1 MKTIFFLI
9 SFYTTFIFAKL
20 PNDVRWVRE
29 SKEYVALCNQVYAN
43 AIDKLQDTISPN
55 NYSLNIIN
63 NNYAV
68 VMDLDET
75 VLDNSDY
82 QVELY
87 NKNEQ
92 YNPDSWDEWVV
103 KEDAKLVPGAYDYI
117 SFLRNHNI
125 QIIFIS
131 NRMHKRLQET
141 KNNMLELGIYS
152 DNDIYL
158 LRLDR
163 ADKKTIRRAEI
174 FNSTGR
180 MKGFEQFEIIQ
191 YLGDAIGDFEVD
203 NLDRFGL
210 DQFVFPNP
218 MYGKW

>member
-1 MKTIFFLI
+1 MKIIFFLA
-9 SFYTTFIFAKL
+9 SFYFTFIYATL

-29 SKEYVALCNQVYAN
+29 SNEYIVLCNQVYAN
-43 AIDKLQDTISPN
+43 AINKLKDTLSPN
-55 NYSLNIIN
+55 QYSLNILH

-75 VLDNSDY
+75 VLDNSYY

-87 NKNEQ
+87 NKKEK
-92 YNPDSWDEWVV
+92 YNPDSWDEWVL
-103 KEDAKLVPGAYDYI
+103 KEEAGLVPGTYEYI
-117 SFLRNHNI
+117 SFLRNNDI

-131 NRMHKRLQET
+131 NRMHKRLEET
-141 KNNMLELGIYS
+141 KNNMKKLGIYS
-152 DNDIYL
+152 SDDIYL
-158 LRLDR
+158 LRIDR

-180 MKGFEQFEIIQ
+180 MKDYKTFEIIQ
-191 YLGDAIGDFEVD
+191 YLGDAIGDFEFE

-210 DQFVFPNP
+210 NQFVFPNP

>member
-1 MKTIFFLI
+1 MKIIFFLI

-29 SKEYVALCNQVYAN
+29 SKEYIALCNQVYAN
-43 AIDKLQDTISPN
+43 AIDKLKDTISPN

-87 NKNEQ
+87 NKNEK
-92 YNPDSWDEWVV
+92 YNPDSWDEWVI
-103 KEDAKLVPGAYDYI
+103 KEDAKLVPSAYYYI

-141 KNNMLELGIYS
+141 KNNMLELGVYS

-180 MKGFEQFEIIQ
+180 MKGFKQFEIIQ

>member
-1 MKTIFFLI
+1 MKIIFFLA
-9 SFYTTFIFAKL
+9 SFYFTFIYATL

-29 SKEYVALCNQVYAN
+29 SNEYIALCNQVYAN
-43 AIDKLQDTISPN
+43 AINKLKDTLSPN
-55 NYSLNIIN
+55 QYSLNILH

-75 VLDNSDY
+75 VLDNSYY

-87 NKNEQ
+87 NKKEK
-92 YNPDSWDEWVV
+92 YNPDSWDEWVL
-103 KEDAKLVPGAYDYI
+103 KEEAGLVPGTYEYI
-117 SFLRNHNI
+117 RFLRNNNI

-131 NRMHKRLQET
+131 NRMHKRVEET
-141 KNNMLELGIYS
+141 KNNMKKLGIYS
-152 DNDIYL
+152 SDDIYL
-158 LRLDR
+158 LRIDR

-180 MKGFEQFEIIQ
+180 MKDYKTFEIIQ
-191 YLGDAIGDFEVD
+191 YLGDAIGDFEFE

-210 DQFVFPNP
+210 NQFVFPNP

>member
-1 MKTIFFLI
+1 MKIILFLI

-43 AIDKLQDTISPN
+43 AIDKLQVTISPN

-180 MKGFEQFEIIQ
+180 MKGFKQFEIIQ

>member
-1 MKTIFFLI
+1 MKIIFFLI

-29 SKEYVALCNQVYAN
+29 SKEYLSLCNQVYAN
-43 AIDKLQDTISPN
+43 AIDKLKDTISPN

-103 KEDAKLVPGAYDYI
+103 KEDAKLVPGAYEYI

-180 MKGFEQFEIIQ
+180 MKGFKQFEIIQ

>member
-180 MKGFEQFEIIQ
+180 MKGFKQFEIIQ

>member
-1 MKTIFFLI
+1 MKIIFFLI

-43 AIDKLQDTISPN
+43 AIDKLKDTISPN

-180 MKGFEQFEIIQ
+180 MKGFKQFEIIQ

>member
-1 MKTIFFLI
+1 MRIIIFLM
-9 SFYTTFIFAKL
+9 TFSLAVIYAKL
-20 PNDVRWVRE
+20 PNDVRWVKE
-29 SKEYVALCNQVYAN
+29 SKEYKALCHQVYTN
-43 AIDKLQDTISPN
+43 AINKLENNIAPN
-55 NYSLNIIN
+55 KYSLNIAN

-87 NKNEQ
+87 NKKEK
-92 YNPDSWDEWVV
+92 YNPDSWDKWVLK
-103 KEDAKLVPGAYDYI
+103 KEAELVPGSYDYI
-117 SFLRNHNI
+117 SFLRNNKI

-131 NRMHKRLQET
+131 NRMHKRLEET
-141 KNNMLELGIYS
+141 KNNMKKLGIYS
-152 DNDIYL
+152 EGDIYL
-158 LRLDR
+158 LRIDR

-174 FNSTGR
+174 FDSSGR
-180 MKGFEQFEIIQ
+180 MKGYNQFKIIQ
-191 YLGDAIGDFEVD
+191 YLGDAIGDFEVET
-203 NLDRFGL
+203 LDRFGL

>member
-1 MKTIFFLI
+1 MKIFLFLATFYFTII
-9 SFYTTFIFAKL
+9 YATL

-43 AIDKLQDTISPN
+43 AISKLKNTISPN
-55 NYSLNIIN
+55 KYSLNIAHN
-63 NNYAV
+63 NFAV

-82 QVELY
+82 QVMLY
-87 NKNEQ
+87 DKNEK
-92 YNPDSWDEWVV
+92 YNPESWDEWVL
-103 KEDAKLVPGAYDYI
+103 KEEARLVPGAYEYI
-117 SFLRNHNI
+117 SFLRNNNI

-131 NRMHKRLQET
+131 NRMDKRLEET
-141 KNNMLELGIYS
+141 KSNMKKMKIYS
-152 DNDIYL
+152 SDDIYL
-158 LRLDR
+158 LRIDR

-180 MKGFEQFEIIQ
+180 MKDYKEFKIIQ
-191 YLGDAIGDFEVD
+191 YLGDAIGDFETE
-203 NLDRFGL
+203 NLNRFGL

>member
-1 MKTIFFLI
+1 MKIIFFLI

-43 AIDKLQDTISPN
+43 AIDKLKDTISPN

-180 MKGFEQFEIIQ
+180 MKDFKQFEIIQ

>member
-1 MKTIFFLI
+1 MKIILFLI

-180 MKGFEQFEIIQ
+180 MKGFKQFEIIQ

>member
-1 MKTIFFLI
+1 MKIIFFLI

-43 AIDKLQDTISPN
+43 AIDKLKDTMSPN

-103 KEDAKLVPGAYDYI
+103 KEDAKLVPGAFDYI

-141 KNNMLELGIYS
+141 KNNMFELGIYS

-180 MKGFEQFEIIQ
+180 MKGFKQFEIIQ

>member
-1 MKTIFFLI
+1 MKIIFFLI

-43 AIDKLQDTISPN
+43 AIDKLKDTISPN

-68 VMDLDET
+68 EMDLDET

-87 NKNEQ
+87 NKNEK
-92 YNPDSWDEWVV
+92 YNPDSWDEWVI

-141 KNNMLELGIYS
+141 KNNMLELGVYS

-163 ADKKTIRRAEI
+163 SDKKTIRRAEI

-180 MKGFEQFEIIQ
+180 MKGFKQFEIIQ

>member
-1 MKTIFFLI
+1 MKIIFFLI

-43 AIDKLQDTISPN
+43 AIDKLKDTISPN

-87 NKNEQ
+87 NKNEK

-103 KEDAKLVPGAYDYI
+103 KEDAKLVPGAYEYI

-180 MKGFEQFEIIQ
+180 MKDFKQFEIIQ

>member
-1 MKTIFFLI
+1 MKIFFFLA
-9 SFYTTFIFAKL
+9 SFYFTFIYATL
-20 PNDVRWVRE
+20 PNDVKWVRE
-29 SKEYVALCNQVYAN
+29 SNEYIALCNQVYAN
-43 AIDKLQDTISPN
+43 AINKLKGTLSPN
-55 NYSLNIIN
+55 QYSLNILH

-75 VLDNSDY
+75 VLDNSYY

-87 NKNEQ
+87 NKKEK
-92 YNPDSWDEWVV
+92 YNPDSWDKWVL
-103 KEDAKLVPGAYDYI
+103 KEQAGLVPGAYEYI
-117 SFLRNHNI
+117 RFLRNNNI

-131 NRMHKRLQET
+131 NRMHKRVEET
-141 KNNMLELGIYS
+141 KNNMKKLGIYS
-152 DNDIYL
+152 SDDIYL
-158 LRLDR
+158 LRIDR

-174 FNSTGR
+174 FNSSGR
-180 MKGFEQFEIIQ
+180 MKDYKTFKIIQ
-191 YLGDAIGDFEVD
+191 YLGDAIGDFEVE

>member
-1 MKTIFFLI
+1 MKIIFFLI

-43 AIDKLQDTISPN
+43 AIDKLKDTISPN

-87 NKNEQ
+87 NKNEK

-103 KEDAKLVPGAYDYI
+103 KEDAKLVPGAYEYI

-158 LRLDR
+158 LRIDR
-163 ADKKTIRRAEI
+163 SDKKTIRRAEI

-180 MKGFEQFEIIQ
+180 MKCFKQFEIIQ

>member
-1 MKTIFFLI
+1 MKIIFFLA
-9 SFYTTFIFAKL
+9 SFYFTFIYATL

-29 SKEYVALCNQVYAN
+29 SNEYIALCNQVYAN
-43 AIDKLQDTISPN
+43 AINKLKDTLSPN
-55 NYSLNIIN
+55 QYSLNILH

-75 VLDNSDY
+75 VLDNSYY

-87 NKNEQ
+87 NKKEK
-92 YNPDSWDEWVV
+92 YNPDSWDEWVL
-103 KEDAKLVPGAYDYI
+103 KEEAGLVPGTYEYI
-117 SFLRNHNI
+117 RFLRNNDI

-131 NRMHKRLQET
+131 NRMHKRLEET
-141 KNNMLELGIYS
+141 KNNMKKLGIYS
-152 DNDIYL
+152 SDDIYL
-158 LRLDR
+158 LRIDK

-180 MKGFEQFEIIQ
+180 MKDYKTFEIIQ
-191 YLGDAIGDFEVD
+191 YLGDAIGDFEFE

-210 DQFVFPNP
+210 NQFVFPNP

>member
-1 MKTIFFLI
+1 MKIIFFLI

-63 NNYAV
+63 NSYAV

-180 MKGFEQFEIIQ
+180 MKDFKQFEIIQ

>member
-1 MKTIFFLI
+1 MKIILFLI

-43 AIDKLQDTISPN
+43 AIDKLKDTISPN

-141 KNNMLELGIYS
+141 KNNMLELGVYS

-180 MKGFEQFEIIQ
+180 MKGFKQFEIIQ

>member
-1 MKTIFFLI
+1 MKIIFFLI

-180 MKGFEQFEIIQ
+180 MKGFKQFEIIQ

-218 MYGKW
+218 MYVKW

>member
-1 MKTIFFLI
+1 MKIIFFLA
-9 SFYTTFIFAKL
+9 SFYFTFIYATL

-29 SKEYVALCNQVYAN
+29 SNEYIALCNQVYAN
-43 AIDKLQDTISPN
+43 AINKLKDTLSPN
-55 NYSLNIIN
+55 QYSLNIFH

-75 VLDNSDY
+75 VLDNSYY

-87 NKNEQ
+87 NKKEK
-92 YNPDSWDEWVV
+92 YNPDSWDQWVL
-103 KEDAKLVPGAYDYI
+103 KEEAGLVPGTYEYI
-117 SFLRNHNI
+117 RFLRNNNI

-131 NRMHKRLQET
+131 NRMHKRVEET
-141 KNNMLELGIYS
+141 KNNMKKLGIYS
-152 DNDIYL
+152 SDDIYL
-158 LRLDR
+158 LRIDR

-180 MKGFEQFEIIQ
+180 MKDYKTFEIIQ
-191 YLGDAIGDFEVD
+191 YLGDAIGDFEFE

-210 DQFVFPNP
+210 NQFVFPNP

>member
-1 MKTIFFLI
+1 MKIIFFLI

-180 MKGFEQFEIIQ
+180 MKDFKQFEIIQ

>member
-1 MKTIFFLI
+1 MKIIFFLI

-180 MKGFEQFEIIQ
+180 MKGFKQFEIIQ

>member
-1 MKTIFFLI
+1 MKIIFFLI

-87 NKNEQ
+87 NKNEK

-103 KEDAKLVPGAYDYI
+103 KEDAKLVPGAYEYI

-158 LRLDR
+158 LRIDR
-163 ADKKTIRRAEI
+163 SDKKTIRRAEI

-180 MKGFEQFEIIQ
+180 MKGFKQFEIIQ